1 MMKRIRKNISLAL
14 LVLIFATFSAV
25 KVAHADNSAHA
36 APAKLSVGLWGGA
49 HVEMQVSSQGST
61 LEFDCAQGTIS
72 EPIQLDESGKFH
84 AKGTFQTHAGP
95 TRRDQAPGADTTY
108 SGTVDDD
115 TMHITFTVGDNKDA
129 AANQFTLVRGQPG
142 KLRRCQ

>member
-1 MMKRIRKNISLAL
+1 MMKRIRKNVSLAL
-14 LVLIFATFSAV
+14 LVLLLATFFAV
-25 KVAHADNSAHA
+25 KVAHASNSAHA
-36 APAKLSVGLWGGA
+36 APASGLWGGT
-49 HVEMQVSSQGST
+49 HVEMKVSSQGAT

-72 EPIQLDESGKFH
+72 EPIQLDESGKFQ

-108 SGTVDDD
+108 SGTVDGD
-115 TMHITFTVGDNKDA
+115 TMHIAFTIGENKDTD
-129 AANQFTLVRGQPG
+129 ANQFTLVRGQPG